1 MDEQSLVDEALGGV
15 AAEGLDP
22 LQAREVLALLMQP
35 RVGLDA
41 PKLAAEWVKVALG
54 LSEIDIPERDPQYR
68 DRAWREHPL
77 FHRLAQGHLAWA
89 KWIEAMTDDPAAA
102 WHTQER
108 TRYVTN
114 IVTGA
119 LSPANLLATNPA
131 ALRKTID
138 TGGMSI
144 LRGGRTFLHDLVH
157 NGGLPHMTD
166 TRPFTV
172 GLNMGCSPGAV
183 VYREE
188 MFELIQ
194 YSPTTTKVRER
205 PLLMVPPQLG
215 RYYILDLAPQRSLVE
230 FAVSSGMQ
238 TFMLVWRN
246 PRKDKQAGHGAWGLE
261 DYMSAVARA
270 CTVVREIAGAD
281 DLNLLGFC
289 AGGFTSALTQAH
301 LAALGEQPVHSATY
315 LVTMLDAR
323 QPNLVTPLATRAVS
337 RELNK
342 LADNQ
347 EIVDAKR
354 IASHFAWLR
363 PKDLVFGHAIHNWL
377 LGEEPSAYDLL
388 AWNDD
393 QVNMSAK
400 FIRDAITPM
409 CSGAFIEP
417 GAVKLSGTP
426 IDLSQVKVDTFI
438 VAAQTDH
445 ITTWR
450 PCYMTSQLLGGHS
463 EVVVVNKGHIQTI
476 VSPIEKSRQKYWA
489 GPAAG
494 PDPDE
499 WLHQTEQFSGSWW
512 PHWGAWLTARSGSEK
527 PASTTLG
534 SLQHPARD
542 PAPGLYVRE

>member
-1 MDEQSLVDEALGGV
+1 
-15 AAEGLDP
+15 
-22 LQAREVLALLMQP
+22 
-35 RVGLDA
+35 
-41 PKLAAEWVKVALG
+41 
-54 LSEIDIPERDPQYR
+54 
-68 DRAWREHPL
+68 
-77 FHRLAQGHLAWA
+77 
-89 KWIEAMTDDPAAA
+89 
-102 WHTQER
+102 
-108 TRYVTN
+108 
-114 IVTGA
+114 
-119 LSPANLLATNPA
+119 
-131 ALRKTID
+131 
-138 TGGMSI
+138 
-144 LRGGRTFLHDLVH
+144 
-157 NGGLPHMTD
+157 
-166 TRPFTV
+166 
-172 GLNMGCSPGAV
+172 MGCSPGAV

-205 PLLMVPPQLG
+205 PMLMVPPQLG
-215 RYYILDLAPQRSLVE
+215 RYYIWISPRSVRWW
-230 FAVSSGMQ
+230 SSRFPTGCRRSC
-238 TFMLVWRN
+238 WC
-246 PRKDKQAGHGAWGLE
+246 G
-261 DYMSAVARA
+261 
-270 CTVVREIAGAD
+270 
-281 DLNLLGFC
+281 
-289 AGGFTSALTQAH
+289 
-301 LAALGEQPVHSATY
+301 
-315 LVTMLDAR
+315 
-323 QPNLVTPLATRAVS
+323 ATRARTAGRSRRMGPGGLHVGGRAGMHSRARDRRRRRSEPARVLRRRLHQRPDPGTSGGAGRATRALGDLLGHHARHPTTQPGHPPGHAGIS

-388 AWNDD
+388 AWTDD

-534 SLQHPARD
+534 SLQHPARE